1 MGGCGRGS
9 TGLHAAA
16 QSVSVVVG
24 VEGAVVGRG
33 RRGTGVGAR
42 GLARRGLA
50 RRGLAR
56 RGLLRV

>member
-50 RRGLAR
+50 RRGL
-56 RGLLRV
+56 LRV